1 MHERQYR
8 DYRSGVAKERFLA
21 DIEKAKEG
29 EMAKQGISIE
39 EIKAIKHA
47 KAEAIAAPEKGQL
60 VWEVSYDGASQAPAI
75 GKHYDADQEFCTII
89 TPWGELQSISTGLGG
104 RVVEICAQQGQQVRR
119 GDIIAYI
126 QRDGLFE

>member
-1 MHERQYR
+1 
-8 DYRSGVAKERFLA
+8 
-21 DIEKAKEG
+21 
-29 EMAKQGISIE
+29 MAKQGISIE

-89 TPWGELQSISTGLGG
+89 TPWGELQSVSTGLGG